1 MRDKFKKHKYH
12 KNNSNNAMDEF
23 IMQPKC
29 DPNSLKSKNL
39 KLFSNKV
46 FEFIKYHNSK
56 SKNHNNENITKVF
69 SSARLIV
76 ITNNKFN
83 KYSAI
88 DYVFGFNNIYIL
100 QYENPEK
107 AAFAYTKYLED
118 PDIIYVEPDRVIKLI
133 NSKLLIPPKL
143 TLHNYTS
150 YHSWGFEYLNTEKAF
165 DYILQNK
172 TTDDL
177 PQLVVGVIDDGID
190 ADNQVFKDRILATH
204 SFVGDSATSII
215 SDMGHGTNVSSI
227 LIENTLENVKIISY
241 KIFSERETTLSIL
254 RLAEI
259 QAELDGVDFVN
270 SSYGMLYEFESNI
283 KKPLHIA
290 SAGNF
295 KNDLP
300 QYPAACKNVISVTGI
315 NNKGVL
321 SDISTYGDW
330 VSVAAPSE
338 NIKLPGLYNLD
349 KYMEFNGTS
358 CAVPFVTATCAMIKT
373 QCPDLSNKQIK
384 QVLFDSCIKTDIPI
398 QYGIVNMYNAVTY
411 FDDNIKPI
419 DKLPV
424 SAHENKEKETV
435 MV

>member
-1 MRDKFKKHKYH
+1 
-12 KNNSNNAMDEF
+12 
-23 IMQPKC
+23 MQPKC
-29 DPNSLKSKNL
+29 DTNRLKSIKL
-39 KLFSNKV
+39 KSFSEEVSK
-46 FEFIKYHNSK
+46 FIKYHNSK
-56 SKNHNNENITKVF
+56 NGNHTSDTGEKDF

-76 ITNNKFN
+76 SSNTKFD
-83 KYSAI
+83 KYGAI
-88 DYVFGFNNIYIL
+88 DCIFGFNNIYIL
-100 QYENPEK
+100 QYENSEK
-107 AAFAYTKYLED
+107 AAFAYTKYLEN

-133 NSKLLIPPKL
+133 NSKILITPKL
-143 TLHNYTS
+143 ILHNYNS
-150 YHSWGFEYLNTEKAF
+150 YHSWGFEYLNTAKAF

-172 TTDDL
+172 TIDDL

-190 ADNQVFKDRILATH
+190 ADNQAFKDRILATH

-215 SDMGHGTNVSSI
+215 SDMRHGTNVSSI

-338 NIKLPGLYNLD
+338 NIKLPGLYDSD
-349 KYMEFNGTS
+349 KYVEFNGTS

-373 QCPDLSNKQIK
+373 QYPDLSNKQIK

-424 SAHENKEKETV
+424 SAHENKEKEMVTV
-435 MV
+435 